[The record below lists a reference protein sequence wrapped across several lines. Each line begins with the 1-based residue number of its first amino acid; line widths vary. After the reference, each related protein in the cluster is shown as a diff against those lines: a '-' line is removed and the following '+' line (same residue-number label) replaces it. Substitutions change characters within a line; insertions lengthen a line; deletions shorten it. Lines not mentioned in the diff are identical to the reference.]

1 MYFFLQFLRTTF
13 YFIARNSTIVRSKG
27 TKFSRSS
34 SACILRLRFLQLLVL
49 RLQDIA
55 SMSLPHLSISATQ
68 CEVDRKAN
76 GVYSNQARIEGVS
89 QAEEIEKHHNK
100 PEDGANS
107 IKIQTDQ
114 PVHPQQ
120 ALSVSQAIAFQDDS
134 GNPGADQDG
143 IPPEP
148 LYCILSEPA
157 KISIILIASFAAI
170 ISPISGS
177 IYFPA
182 LDSLAHDLD
191 VSVSLITLT
200 ITAYLVR

>member
-1 MYFFLQFLRTTF
+1 
-13 YFIARNSTIVRSKG
+13 
-27 TKFSRSS
+27 
-34 SACILRLRFLQLLVL
+34 
-49 RLQDIA
+49 
-55 SMSLPHLSISATQ
+55 MSLPHLSISATQ

-157 KISIILIASFAAI
+157 KISVILIASFAAI